1 MPSFALKVI
10 RFGFAAMGR
19 PFPNTAAGLAFRLFC
34 LTPSR
39 RPRGGKARAMENEG
53 LERLSAARKIPLTVG
68 SSTVMAY
75 RFNGD
80 GKPGRP
86 RYLVVHGW
94 GSNAAYIAALPAGL
108 AENGAEVVVL
118 DFPGH
123 GLSSGRSLNMRQAV
137 EAIVAAENRFG
148 HFDAAVGHSFG
159 GASMMLAA
167 GGVMRQAGSIS
178 PSKLVVI
185 GAPSHIHWLFDDFS
199 RMVGLPQRVKALL
212 IRRAEKVAG
221 ASLDD
226 FDTVAS
232 AARLGTPLLVVH
244 AEEDKE
250 VAADHARRFE
260 GLATARLE
268 WANGLGHRRIVS
280 DRGVIETIA
289 AFLTND
295 RRPLRET
302 SIAAKPGNDA
312 AA

>member
-1 MPSFALKVI
+1 MPSFALKVT
-10 RFGFAAMGR
+10 RLGFAALGR
-19 PFPNTAAGLAFRLFC
+19 PFPRAAASLAFRLFC

-39 RPRGGKARAMENEG
+39 RPKGDKARAMAKEG
-53 LERLSAARKIPLTVG
+53 RERLSAAQKMPLTVG
-68 SSTVMAY
+68 TSTVMAY

-94 GSNAAYIAALPAGL
+94 GSGAAYIAALPAGL
-108 AENGAEVVVL
+108 AETGAEVVVL

-137 EAIVAAENRFG
+137 EAIVAAEKRFG

-167 GGVMRQAGSIS
+167 GGVMKEVGAIS

-199 RMVGLPQRVKALL
+199 RMVGLPPRVKAQL
-212 IRRAEKVAG
+212 IRRAEEVAG

-250 VAADHARRFE
+250 VDADHARRFE
-260 GLATARLE
+260 GLATARME

-280 DRGVIETIA
+280 DRGVIEAIA
-289 AFLTND
+289 AFLTDD
-295 RRPLRET
+295 RRPMRET
-302 SIAAKPGNDA
+302 SVKDNSGSDA

>member
-1 MPSFALKVI
+1 MPSFALKVT
-10 RFGFAAMGR
+10 RFGFAAVGR
-19 PFPNTAAGLAFRLFC
+19 PLPGTAARLAFRLFC

-39 RPRGGKARAMENEG
+39 RARGDKARAMENAG
-53 LERLSAARKIPLTVG
+53 KERLSAAQKIALAVG
-68 SSTVMAY
+68 RSTVMAY

-94 GSNAAYIAALPAGL
+94 GSSAAYIAALPAGL
-108 AENGAEVVVL
+108 AETGAEVVVL

-137 EAIVAAENRFG
+137 EAIVAAEKRFG

-167 GGVMRQAGSIS
+167 GGVMKGVGAIS

-199 RMVGLPQRVKALL
+199 RMVGLPPRVKAQL
-212 IRRAEKVAG
+212 IRQAETVAG

-280 DRGVIETIA
+280 DRGVIRTIA
-289 AFLTND
+289 GFLED
-295 RRPLRET
+295 DGRPMRGT
-302 SIAAKPGNDA
+302 SAVGNTGDDA

>member
-19 PFPNTAAGLAFRLFC
+19 PFPNTTAGLAFRLFC

-39 RPRGGKARAMENEG
+39 RPKGGKARAMEDEG
-53 LERLSAARKIPLTVG
+53 RERLSAAQKIPLAVG
-68 SSTVMAY
+68 RSTVMAY
-75 RFNGD
+75 RFNSD

-108 AENGAEVVVL
+108 AETGAEVVVL

-137 EAIVAAENRFG
+137 EAIVAAESRFG

-167 GGVMRQAGSIS
+167 GGVMRQVGSIS
-178 PSKLVVI
+178 PSKLVVV

-199 RMVGLPQRVKALL
+199 RMVGLPSRVKAQL

-295 RRPLRET
+295 RRPLCET

>member
-1 MPSFALKVI
+1 MPPFALKVT
-10 RFGFAAMGR
+10 RFGFAALGR
-19 PFPNTAAGLAFRLFC
+19 PFPAAAARLAFRLFC

-39 RPRGGKARAMENEG
+39 RPRGDKAQAMEKEG
-53 LERLSAARKIPLTVG
+53 RDRLSKAQKMPFTVG
-68 SSTVMAY
+68 ASTVMAY

-94 GSNAAYIAALPAGL
+94 GSSAAYIAALPAGL
-108 AENGAEVVVL
+108 ADTGAEVVVL

-137 EAIVAAENRFG
+137 ESIVEAERRFG
-148 HFDAAVGHSFG
+148 HFDAAIGHSFG

-167 GGVMRQAGSIS
+167 GGVMKAVGAIS

-199 RMVGLPQRVKALL
+199 RMVGLPPRVKAQL
-212 IRRAEKVAG
+212 IRRAEHVAG

-260 GLATARLE
+260 GLGTARLE

-280 DRGVIETIA
+280 DRGVIATIA
-289 AFLTND
+289 AFLTGDD
-295 RRPLRET
+295 RPGRQISGVERP
-302 SIAAKPGNDA
+302 GGDA

>member
-19 PFPNTAAGLAFRLFC
+19 PFPNAAAGLAFRLFC

-39 RPRGGKARAMENEG
+39 RPKGDKARAMENEG
-53 LERLSAARKIPLTVG
+53 RERLSAAQKIPLAVG
-68 SSTVMAY
+68 ASRVMAY

-94 GSNAAYIAALPAGL
+94 GSSAAYIAALPAGL

-148 HFDAAVGHSFG
+148 HFDAAIGHSFG

-167 GGVMRQAGSIS
+167 GGVMKEVGAIS

-199 RMVGLPQRVKALL
+199 RMVGLPPRVKAQL
-212 IRRAEKVAG
+212 IRRAEKVAR

-244 AEEDKE
+244 AQEDKE

-295 RRPLRET
+295 CRALRET
-302 SIAAKPGNDA
+302 PIVAKPGNDA